1 MTDET
6 DDQGLQITPAALKE
20 LLDAQRLQFL
30 FDLRAEAE
38 FAAWRIEGR
47 TPVETLNIP
56 TVDFVGEEDKYL
68 DRLPR
73 DRRIVIVCPHG
84 DASRYSAGILRE
96 RGFDAVSL
104 AGGMDAWSAFY
115 EMHPVPG
122 VAGLRQIHRPARGC
136 LAHLLV
142 SDGVAA
148 VIDAPRHLQTILDAA
163 AAAGARI
170 AHVFDTHLQADH
182 ISGGP
187 ALAAQTGATY
197 HLHPE
202 DFSSASFGFR
212 PLADGEVIAVGS
224 SRIRVLHAPGHTP
237 GSCALFIDERAVL
250 TGDTLMKSG
259 PGRPD
264 LGGMAEAWTPLLH
277 ETLTRRLGALPPETV
292 FLPAHSAAIAE
303 QDAAGVVSATLGQA
317 RSGPRFPR
325 GDVADF
331 LRIVRE
337 GLPAHPAAYDEIRK
351 VNLGQIDPDEQHR
364 TELEIGK
371 NLCGLKAALGAK
383 EQPLTFIP

>member
-1 MTDET
+1 MGAAK
-6 DDQGLQITPAALKE
+6 DQGLEISARELKG
-20 LLDAQRLQFL
+20 LLDAQSLQFL
-30 FDLRAEAE
+30 FDMRGEAE

-47 TPVETLNIP
+47 TPVETLNIS

-73 DRRIVIVCPHG
+73 DRRIVVVCPHG

-115 EMHPVPG
+115 EVHPVPG
-122 VAGLRQIHRPARGC
+122 LPALQQVHRPARGC
-136 LAHLLV
+136 LSYLIV
-142 SDGVAA
+142 SEGVAA
-148 VIDAPRHLQTILDAA
+148 VVDAPRHLQTILDAA

-170 AHVFDTHLQADH
+170 THIFDTHLQADH

-187 ALAAQTGATY
+187 ALAARTGATY

-202 DFSSASFGFR
+202 DFSGASFGFR
-212 PLADGEVIAVGS
+212 PLADGESVAVGAC
-224 SRIRVLHAPGHTP
+224 RIRVLHAPGHTP
-237 GSCALFIDERAVL
+237 GSCALLVDDRTLL

-264 LGGMAEAWTPLLH
+264 LGGMVEAWTPTLY
-277 ETLTRRLGALPPETV
+277 ETLVTRLGALPPATV
-292 FLPAHSAAIAE
+292 FLPAHSATIAE
-303 QDAAGVVSATLGQA
+303 QDANGIVSATLAEA
-317 RSGPRFPR
+317 RTGPRYPR

-331 LRIVRE
+331 LRVVRE
-337 GLPAHPAAYDEIRK
+337 GLPAHPASYDEIRK
-351 VNLGQIDPDEQHR
+351 VNLGLLDPDEPHR

-371 NLCGLKAALGAK
+371 NLCGLKAALRAGG
-383 EQPLTFIP
+383 